1 MNAISWLNFQT
12 LEENGEKPMLKII
25 IADDHQIVRRGLRM
39 TIEAEKDL
47 KVLAE
52 AVNGTEVLA
61 LIKKHSPDV
70 VLMDLQMPELDG
82 VETLKAIRPEFPEL
96 PVLILTSFT
105 DDAHVY
111 AALRAGASGFL
122 LKEMGGD
129 ELVEA
134 IRGAAKGKPQLH
146 PDIAKRL
153 MAHAPMP
160 EDPFGKLTEREHE
173 ILKLLGRGMS
183 NKEIAVKLTLTEMTV
198 KGYVS
203 DVLMTL
209 GVSDRT
215 QAALMAVRFG
225 LVKPE
230 EL

>member
-1 MNAISWLNFQT
+1 
-12 LEENGEKPMLKII
+12 MLKII

-39 TIEAEKDL
+39 TIDAEKDM

-52 AVNGTEVLA
+52 AANGAEVLV
-61 LIKKHSPDV
+61 LIKKHKPDV
-70 VLMDLQMPELDG
+70 ALMDLQMPEMDG
-82 VETLKAIRPEFPEL
+82 VEALKQIRLEFPKL
-96 PVLILTSFT
+96 PILILTSFG
-105 DDAHVY
+105 DDAHIY
-111 AALRAGASGFL
+111 SALRAGASGFL

-153 MAHAPMP
+153 MARAPVP
-160 EDPFGKLTEREHE
+160 EDPFENLTERERE

-183 NKEIAVKLTLTEMTV
+183 NKEIALELTLTEMTV

-203 DVLMTL
+203 DVLMKL

-225 LVKPE
+225 LVRPE

>member
-1 MNAISWLNFQT
+1 
-12 LEENGEKPMLKII
+12 MLKII

-39 TIEAEKDL
+39 TIDAEKDM

-52 AVNGTEVLA
+52 AANGAEVLA
-61 LIKKHSPDV
+61 LIKKHKPDV
-70 VLMDLQMPELDG
+70 ALMDFQMPEMDG
-82 VETLKAIRPEFPEL
+82 VEALKIIRAEFAEL
-96 PVLILTSFT
+96 PILILTSFT

-134 IRGAAKGKPQLH
+134 IRNAAKGKPQLH

-153 MAHAPMP
+153 MARAPMP
-160 EDPFGKLTEREHE
+160 EDPFETLTERERE
-173 ILKLLGRGMS
+173 ILKLLGRGIS
-183 NKEIAVKLTLTEMTV
+183 NKEIAVELTLTEMTV

-203 DVLMTL
+203 DVLMKL

-230 EL
+230 DLQ

>member
-1 MNAISWLNFQT
+1 
-12 LEENGEKPMLKII
+12 MLKIL
-25 IADDHQIVRRGLRM
+25 IADDHQIARRGLRM
-39 TIEAEKDL
+39 TIDAEKDMQVVDETMDGSAVL
-47 KVLAE
+47 K
-52 AVNGTEVLA
+52 
-61 LIKKHSPDV
+61 LIRKHQPDV
-70 VLMDLQMPELDG
+70 VLMDLQMPGMDG
-82 VETLKAIRPEFPEL
+82 VDALKMIRPEFPEL
-96 PVLILTSFT
+96 PVLILTSFS
-105 DDAHVY
+105 DDAHIY

-129 ELVEA
+129 DLVDA

-153 MAHAPMP
+153 MARAPMP
-160 EDPFGKLTEREHE
+160 EDPFEKLTERERDL
-173 ILKLLGRGMS
+173 LKLLARGMS
-183 NKEIAVKLTLTEMTV
+183 NKEIAIQLRLTEMTV

-203 DVLMTL
+203 DVLMKL

>member
-1 MNAISWLNFQT
+1 
-12 LEENGEKPMLKII
+12 MLKIL

-39 TIEAEKDL
+39 TIDAEKDM
-47 KVLAE
+47 KVLDE
-52 AVNGTEVLA
+52 AVDGSQVLK
-61 LIKKHSPDV
+61 LIKKYRPDV
-70 VLMDLQMPELDG
+70 VLMDLQMPNVDG
-82 VETLKAIRPEFPEL
+82 VDALKGIRPEFPEL
-96 PVLILTSFT
+96 PILILTSFG
-105 DDAHVY
+105 DDAHIY

-134 IRGAAKGKPQLH
+134 IRGAAKGRPQLH
-146 PDIAKRL
+146 PEIAKRL
-153 MAHAPMP
+153 MARAPMP
-160 EDPFGKLTEREHE
+160 EDPFEKLTERERDL
-173 ILKLLGRGMS
+173 LKLLARGMS
-183 NKEIAVKLTLTEMTV
+183 NKEIALQLTLTEMTV

-203 DVLMTL
+203 DVLMKL

>member
-1 MNAISWLNFQT
+1 
-12 LEENGEKPMLKII
+12 MLKIL

-39 TIEAEKDL
+39 TIDAEKDM
-47 KVLAE
+47 KVLDE
-52 AVNGTEVLA
+52 AVDGSQVLK
-61 LIKKHSPDV
+61 LIQKHKPDV
-70 VLMDLQMPELDG
+70 VLMDLQMPNVDG
-82 VETLKAIRPEFPEL
+82 VDALKGIRPEFPEL
-96 PVLILTSFT
+96 PVLILTSFS
-105 DDAHVY
+105 DDAHIY

-129 ELVEA
+129 ELVDA

-146 PDIAKRL
+146 PEIAKRL
-153 MAHAPMP
+153 MARAPMP
-160 EDPFGKLTEREHE
+160 QDPFEELTERERDL
-173 ILKLLGRGMS
+173 LKLLARGMS
-183 NKEIAVKLTLTEMTV
+183 NKEIAVQLTLTEMTV

-203 DVLMTL
+203 DVLMKL

>member
-1 MNAISWLNFQT
+1 
-12 LEENGEKPMLKII
+12 MLKIL

-39 TIEAEKDL
+39 TIDAEKDMQ
-47 KVLAE
+47 VVDE
-52 AVNGTEVLA
+52 AVDGSQVLK
-61 LIKKHSPDV
+61 LIRKHKPDV
-70 VLMDLQMPELDG
+70 VLMDLQMPTLDG
-82 VETLKAIRPEFPEL
+82 VEALKSIRPEFPEL
-96 PVLILTSFT
+96 PVLILTSFSG
-105 DDAHVY
+105 DAHIY

-129 ELVEA
+129 ELVDA
-134 IRGAAKGKPQLH
+134 IRGAAKGRPQLH
-146 PDIAKRL
+146 PEIAKRL
-153 MAHAPMP
+153 MARAPMP
-160 EDPFGKLTEREHE
+160 QDPFEELTERERDL
-173 ILKLLGRGMS
+173 LKLLARGMS
-183 NKEIAVKLTLTEMTV
+183 NKEIAAQLTLTEMTV

-203 DVLMTL
+203 DVLMKL